1 MLAVDLDPPGGEV
14 LLDPLDRQPRGE
26 QPVEHADV
34 GRLVELVVG
43 HRVFVHRQTL
53 ILDETRPASSRPRRA
68 PRRPPALYVVRARYL
83 VDLRATALSDED
95 MA

>member
-1 MLAVDLDPPGGEV
+1 V

-43 HRVFVHRQTL
+43 HRVIVHRQT
-53 ILDETRPASSRPRRA
+53 DSTGAH
-68 PRRPPALYVVRARYL
+68 
-83 VDLRATALSDED
+83 
-95 MA
+95 